1 MNFQQLEYII
11 AVDRLKHFLNAA
23 ERCNVT
29 QATLSAMV
37 KKLEAELDIVLF
49 DRKKQPVVTT
59 EQGLEIINRAK
70 QILSLRDELLEFKKN
85 DQNNISGRL
94 RLGVIPTIA
103 NSLLP
108 KILPPILANYPDLTL
123 DIIEVTTENIMH
135 KLKNDQLDA
144 GILATPLNNEQYEEE
159 ILYYESM
166 MVYGIKDRNKKYI
179 SPKNLEGKQNWL
191 LEEGNCFRNQSI
203 TFCKL
208 KNKALQPSNLKFEGN
223 SFETLLNLTDQF
235 GGYTLIPEL
244 YHQTLP
250 LERKDKSLLFEKP
263 FPVREVS
270 LVHYRSYTKKRAI
283 EAIADQIKTVMH
295 GQLIT
300 EKLQPQDLNVIGID

>member
-23 ERCNVT
+23 ESCDVT

-37 KKLEAELDIVLF
+37 KKLETELDTVLF

-59 EQGLEIINRAK
+59 EQGLEIINRAQ
-70 QILSLRDELLEFKKN
+70 QILLLRDELLEFKKE
-85 DQNNISGRL
+85 DKNNISGRL
-94 RLGVIPTIA
+94 RIGVIPTIA

-108 KILPPILANYPDLTL
+108 KILPIILTTYPELTL
-123 DIIEVTTENIMH
+123 EIIELTTENIMQ
-135 KLKNDQLDA
+135 KLKHDQLDA

-166 MVYGIKDRNKKYI
+166 MVYGIQDRNKKYI
-179 SPKNLEGKQNWL
+179 SPTNLEGRQNWL

-244 YHQTLP
+244 YYQTLP
-250 LERKDKSLLFEKP
+250 AERKEKSLLFEKP
-263 FPVREVS
+263 YPVREIS
-270 LVHYRSYTKKRAI
+270 LVNYRSYAKKRSI
-283 EAIADQIKTVMH
+283 EAVANQIKTVMN

-300 EKLQPQDLNVIGID
+300 DKLRPKDLNIIGID